1 MKDPHHSP
9 NPSLELLDCLEAKRR
24 SLEEFLALTK
34 SLKDRLMTQD
44 WPDVEGVLKQRQD
57 LIVTIDQMDV
67 RIQDLRSR
75 QPLDQE
81 WLLDGQ
87 KKKISGLLNN
97 LRDISEKAQ
106 TVDKECMDQ
115 MTDWRGQ
122 IKSQLSRMRD
132 SLKAVHGYAR
142 KPTRPPKFLDVRR

>member
-1 MKDPHHSP
+1 
-9 NPSLELLDCLEAKRR
+9 
-24 SLEEFLALTK
+24 
-34 SLKDRLMTQD
+34 
-44 WPDVEGVLKQRQD
+44 LKQRQD
-57 LIVTIDQMDV
+57 LIVTMDQMDV

-75 QPLDQE
+75 QPLDRE

-106 TVDKECMDQ
+106 TVDKERVDR

-122 IKSQLSRMRD
+122 TKSQLSRMRE

-142 KPTRPPKFLDVRR
+142 KPVRSPKFLDVIR

>member
-44 WPDVEGVLKQRQD
+44 WPAVEGVLKQRQD

-87 KKKISGLLNN
+87 KKKISGLLDN

-106 TVDKECMDQ
+106 TVDKECVDR

-132 SLKAVHGYAR
+132 NLKAVHGYAR
-142 KPTRPPKFLDVRR
+142 KPTRPPKFLDVVR